1 MTAGKKLIEVALPLE
16 AINAACKVD
25 KDRKTG
31 TIRNLHKWFAPM
43 PPPALR
49 ALIFAAIVDDPGDQ
63 EGRED
68 LFDLIR
74 AFLDDDDP
82 KQFDAAIR
90 AARAEIAGSSGTDRL
105 TVVDPFCGGGST
117 LVEAQRLGLQ
127 SLGSDLNPIPVL
139 ISRALVEYASNV
151 RARKPLRGDPS
162 LSVAPNLDGFLSDV
176 KSYAALIRDD
186 VQHKIGDLYPS
197 LGDGYTPYAWFW
209 ARTVV
214 CRNPSCRAT
223 IPLLA
228 SLWLSKAKTEKAWI
242 ALSAHDA
249 HVKYEVET
257 SGEPGSPP
265 KVGRGGDFK
274 CVRCGTLAPEEYVRQ
289 EAVEGRMSAEMTV
302 IAGMRNRKR
311 SFVPAD
317 QAQRKAAN
325 VPLPEDAPHTE
336 LVGKATVNV
345 PLYGIRTQAD
355 LFLPRQLVMLGAFA
369 DAVSEVHGRVIAD
382 GGDEAY
388 ADAVA
393 AVLGLCVGKLA
404 QSHSTLVRWN
414 AREGATAKA
423 EPAFARH
430 AIPMTWDFVEANPF
444 GGSVGDWM
452 QIVETALRAFG
463 EVSTDG
469 PAGTVLQLDARSVQ
483 NTIAGQPVV
492 VVTDPPYFNQINYAD
507 LSDYFYVW
515 IRRAVRN
522 LDPALFSTL
531 TTPKSSELVASP
543 QRHNGNQDEAK
554 NYFISGFTEVFTG
567 LVQAA
572 KSYPVVV
579 IYAFRQQEI
588 DQGER
593 VSTGWEALLAALLDA
608 KLAVVGAWPISGA
621 RNARMIGIERNAL
634 ATYVAMVCRPR
645 PAHARLGTRREFRTQ
660 LRAELGD
667 AVTELQNAAIAP
679 VDLAQAAIG
688 PGMRVFSNFAKV
700 VEADGTTMSVGTALS
715 LINEVLDEILAEQE
729 ADFDPDTRWA
739 LLWFEQSGF
748 EPGLY
753 GAADALATAK
763 NVAVNRLVEA
773 GIIVSGQGKVRLLT
787 RDELPESWDPLRDKR
802 LTVWETTQQII
813 RALETGGEVEAAEL
827 LRQVGGVGEAAR
839 ELAYRL
845 FAICEKR
852 KWAKEAIAYNTLVVA
867 WPEIARL
874 ASAGPSEQPV
884 QETLM

>member
-1 MTAGKKLIEVALPLE
+1 MTPAKKLIEVALPLE

-49 ALIFAAIVDDPGDQ
+49 ALIFATIVDDPGDQ
-63 EGRED
+63 KGREE

-74 AFLDDDDP
+74 AFLDDDNP

-90 AARAEIAGSSGTDRL
+90 NARAAIAGSPSANQL
-105 TVVDPFCGGGST
+105 AVVDPFCGGGST

-139 ISRALVEYASNV
+139 ISRALVEYAANV
-151 RARKPLRGDPS
+151 RGRKPLRGVPS

-176 KSYAALIRDD
+176 KSYAVLVRDE
-186 VQHKIGDLYPS
+186 VQRKIGDLYPS
-197 LGDGYTPYAWFW
+197 LRDDYTPYAWVW
-209 ARTVV
+209 ARTVE
-214 CRNPSCRAT
+214 CPNPSCQAT
-223 IPLLA
+223 IPLLS
-228 SLWLSKAKTEKAWI
+228 SLWLSKAKAEKAWI
-242 ALSAHDA
+242 ALSANGA
-249 HVKYEVET
+249 HVKYEVKT

-265 KVGRGGDFK
+265 KVGRGGDFR
-274 CVRCGTLAPEEYVRQ
+274 CVRCGTLAPEDYVRQ
-289 EAVEGRMSAEMTV
+289 EGVAGRMSAEMTV
-302 IAGMRNRKR
+302 VAGMRNRKR
-311 SFVPAD
+311 RFESAD
-317 QAQRKAAN
+317 AAQRDAAN
-325 VPLPEDAPHTE
+325 MPRPDDAPRAE

-345 PLYGIRTQAD
+345 PLYGITTYAD
-355 LFLPRQLVMLGAFA
+355 LFLPRQLTMLDAFA
-369 DAVSEVHGRVIAD
+369 DAVSAVPKWVAAD
-382 GGDEAY
+382 GGDKTY
-388 ADAVA
+388 ADAVT

-463 EVSTDG
+463 EISTDG
-469 PAGTVLQLDARSVQ
+469 PAGRVLQLDARSVK
-483 NTIAGQPVV
+483 NTIADQPVV

-515 IRRAVRN
+515 IRRAIRN

-531 TTPKSSELVASP
+531 ATPKASELVASP

-554 NYFISGFTEVFTG
+554 SYFISGFTEVFTG
-567 LVQAA
+567 LVEAA
-572 KSYPVVV
+572 ESYPLVV

-588 DQGER
+588 EQGER

-608 KLAVVGAWPISGA
+608 NLAVVGAWPISGA

-645 PAHARLGTRREFRTQ
+645 PADASLGTRREFRTQ

-667 AVTELQNAAIAP
+667 AVIELQNAAIAP

-688 PGMRVFSNFAKV
+688 PGMRVFSKFAKV
-700 VEADGTTMSVGTALS
+700 VEADGSTMSVGTALS

-748 EPGLY
+748 EPGSY

-763 NVAVNRLVEA
+763 NVAVTRLVEA
-773 GIIVSGQGKVRLLT
+773 GIIVSGQGKVRLLP

-802 LTVWETTQQII
+802 LTVWETAQHLI
-813 RALETGGEVEAAEL
+813 RALEAGGEVEAAEL
-827 LRQVGGVGEAAR
+827 LRKVGGIGDAAR

-845 FAICEKR
+845 FAICERK
-852 KWAKEAIAYNTLVVA
+852 KWAKDAIAYNTLVVA

-874 ASAGPSEQPV
+874 ASAVPSEQAV
-884 QETLM
+884 QGTLM